1 MILSRSTRTKR
12 SGSLNSFG
20 PSGDRTAS
28 GRTCWHQT
36 RPDPATA
43 THAGR
48 RLARISGP
56 SGPSWTRDAGRH
68 GRTGQRAPFIARPDP
83 AVNAAG
89 VPLPAIAVP
98 SAPAG
103 CLRCR
108 HSERRTGGDVSVA
121 GHQDRPLA
129 AEKATDDLTQPLEGL
144 PPGRPSSPSTDDG
157 TRKPP
162 VPRLADREL
171 PLPDEQAADADL
183 DSPDAEEPSQ
193 RSLDTNDLTEEPSAS
208 LEPPGRDTAGQEL
221 RDGEPSADEVPGRDS
236 QEREAR
242 ASEPPSP
249 EAATPD
255 SRSWLE
261 SLPHLREQW
270 EHHKERWPQEQRPP
284 VDRSTDEP
292 GSWRGDSGR
301 SLNPRDNAHVDAA
314 CDGIAKAETGITE
327 RVEDTERASVG
338 SLAGK
343 EFCRK
348 EPDRLKDKVAAELA
362 TNPDADVYEVVASV
376 HDGVRYT
383 LQYDDAEYAND
394 VYSDIGRMKD
404 HGFGLTRLKNLWDDA
419 EYKGINSQWIDR
431 EAGQAFEMQ
440 FHTQA
445 SFEAKQLTHKA
456 YERIRNPLT
465 TDEESGE
472 LRDYQCEVSSK
483 IPIPMGAS
491 DIPEYP

>member
-1 MILSRSTRTKR
+1 ML
-12 SGSLNSFG
+12 
-20 PSGDRTAS
+20 P
-28 GRTCWHQT
+28 
-36 RPDPATA
+36 
-43 THAGR
+43 
-48 RLARISGP
+48 
-56 SGPSWTRDAGRH
+56 
-68 GRTGQRAPFIARPDP
+68 
-83 AVNAAG
+83 G
-89 VPLPAIAVP
+89 VPLPAIAAP
-98 SAPAG
+98 SVPAG

-129 AEKATDDLTQPLEGL
+129 FKKANDDLTQRLERL
-144 PPGRPSSPSTDDG
+144 PPGHPSSPYNDDG

-270 EHHKERWPQEQRPP
+270 ERHKERWPQEQRPP
-284 VDRSTDEP
+284 VDRSTEEP

-314 CDGIAKAETGITE
+314 CGRIAKAETGITE

-338 SLAGK
+338 SPGLRRVPDLAW
-343 EFCRK
+343 F
-348 EPDRLKDKVAAELA
+348 
-362 TNPDADVYEVVASV
+362 
-376 HDGVRYT
+376 VRYT
-383 LQYDDAEYAND
+383 ADEAASHGCDAEGRRLFTSAQQAITN
-394 VYSDIGRMKD
+394 VYRNARGQLPPPIDDIDTFWSPEERAW
-404 HGFGLTRLKNLWDDA
+404 TSNRLA
-419 EYKGINSQWIDR
+419 R
-431 EAGQAFEMQ
+431 
-440 FHTQA
+440 
-445 SFEAKQLTHKA
+445 
-456 YERIRNPLT
+456 
-465 TDEESGE
+465 
-472 LRDYQCEVSSK
+472 
-483 IPIPMGAS
+483 
-491 DIPEYP
+491 